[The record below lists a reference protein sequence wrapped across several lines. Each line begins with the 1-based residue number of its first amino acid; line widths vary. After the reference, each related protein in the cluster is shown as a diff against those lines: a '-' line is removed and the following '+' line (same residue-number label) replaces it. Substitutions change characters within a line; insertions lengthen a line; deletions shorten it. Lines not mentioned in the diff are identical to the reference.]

1 MTGTKV
7 AYIRVSTIEQNTE
20 QQRSLLE
27 KYGIDRWYEE
37 KVSAKDT
44 NRPKLQEMLD
54 WVREGDTIYIRDFS
68 RLARS
73 TQDLLDI
80 TTQLKE
86 KGVKLVSDK
95 ENIDSSTP
103 HGELMLTMIGA
114 INAFERANLLERQ
127 KEGIAIAKEKGVYK
141 GRKQIDFPSNWDEVY
156 NKWKHREITGSE
168 AMEQLDLKRTTF
180 YKLVKEYEAKNGGK
194 QS

>member
-7 AYIRVSTIEQNTE
+7 AYIRVSSVEQNLE
-20 QQRSLLE
+20 QQKELLE

-37 KVSAKDT
+37 KASAKDT
-44 NRPKLQEMLD
+44 NRPKFQEMMD

-73 TQDLLDI
+73 TQDLLNI
-80 TTQLKE
+80 TTELKE

-114 INAFERANLLERQ
+114 INAFERANMLERQ
-127 KEGIAIAKEKGVYK
+127 KEGIAIAKQKGVYK
-141 GRKQIDFPSNWDEVY
+141 GRKQIDFPSNWNNVY
-156 NKWKHREITGSE
+156 KQWKSREMTAKQ
-168 AMEQLDLKRTTF
+168 AMEELGLKRTTF
-180 YKLVKEYEAKNGGK
+180 YKLVKEYEPEE
-194 QS
+194 Q

>member
-1 MTGTKV
+1 MNMTGTKV
-7 AYIRVSTIEQNTE
+7 AYIRVSSIEQNLE
-20 QQRSLLE
+20 QQKELLE

-37 KVSAKDT
+37 KASAKDT
-44 NRPKLQEMLD
+44 NRPKFQEMMD

-73 TQDLLDI
+73 TQDLLNI
-80 TTQLKE
+80 TTELKE

-114 INAFERANLLERQ
+114 INAFERANMLERQ
-127 KEGIAIAKEKGVYK
+127 KEGIAIAKQKGVYK
-141 GRKQIDFPSNWDEVY
+141 GRKQIDFPSNWNDVY
-156 NKWKHREITGSE
+156 KQWKSREMNAKQ
-168 AMEQLDLKRTTF
+168 AMEELKLKRTTF
-180 YKLVKEYEAKNGGK
+180 YKLAKEYEQEK
-194 QS
+194 

>member
-1 MTGTKV
+1 MVVNMTGTKV
-7 AYIRVSTIEQNTE
+7 AYIRVSSVEQNLE
-20 QQRSLLE
+20 QQKELLE

-37 KVSAKDT
+37 KASAKDT
-44 NRPKLQEMLD
+44 NRPKFQEMMD

-73 TQDLLDI
+73 TQDLLNI
-80 TTQLKE
+80 TTELKE

-114 INAFERANLLERQ
+114 INAFERANMLERQ
-127 KEGIAIAKEKGVYK
+127 KEGIAIAKQKGVYK
-141 GRKQIDFPSNWDEVY
+141 GRKQIDFPSNWNNVY
-156 NKWKHREITGSE
+156 KQWKSREMTAKQ
-168 AMEQLDLKRTTF
+168 AMEELGLKRTTF
-180 YKLVKEYEAKNGGK
+180 YKLVKEYGQE
-194 QS
+194 